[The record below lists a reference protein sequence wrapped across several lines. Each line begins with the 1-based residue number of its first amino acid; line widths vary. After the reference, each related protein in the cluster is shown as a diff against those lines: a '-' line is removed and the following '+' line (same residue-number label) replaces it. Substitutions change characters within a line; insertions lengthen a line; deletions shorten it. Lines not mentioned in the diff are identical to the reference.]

1 MLLTLS
7 IVTLAAVQGYT
18 GSLVDERTADLQI
31 GSDIKIYSTEPMTSS
46 EIEEAVKNI
55 SSNITVK
62 ALTVPM
68 IALESE
74 DGTDAN
80 AYVLMNEVYY

>member
-31 GSDIKIYSTEPMTSS
+31 GSDIKIYSTEPMTSR
-46 EIEEAVKNI
+46 KL
-55 SSNITVK
+55 K
-62 ALTVPM
+62 KLF
-68 IALESE
+68 
-74 DGTDAN
+74 
-80 AYVLMNEVYY
+80 